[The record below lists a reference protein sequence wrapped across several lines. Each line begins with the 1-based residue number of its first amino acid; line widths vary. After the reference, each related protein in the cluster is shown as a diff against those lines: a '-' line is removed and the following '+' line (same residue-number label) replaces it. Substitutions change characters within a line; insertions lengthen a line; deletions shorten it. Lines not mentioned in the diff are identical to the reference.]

1 MLKRTKINEKWLN
14 FFKKNG
20 SIKNDQRKL
29 KRVFT
34 ARVYLF
40 DYQTNFRIF
49 IFTLQMGKGKE
60 VFRNI

>member
-14 FFKKNG
+14 FFLKNG
-20 SIKNDQRKL
+20 SIKNVQRKL

-34 ARVYLF
+34 ALCLF
-40 DYQTNFRIF
+40 DYQTNFRIS

>member
-1 MLKRTKINEKWLN
+1 MAQ
-14 FFKKNG
+14 FFLKNG
-20 SIKNDQRKL
+20 SIKNVQRKL